1 MLRLEENP
9 YPDHKPPFVFVSY
22 LPVANSIYGE
32 PDGALIAENQDIIG
46 AVTRG
51 IIDLLGK
58 SANSQTGTAISFLDP
73 INRKAFNEGR
83 DYEFNPTMPPQQA
96 IFQHTYPEI
105 PQTVMPFLQSL
116 EFEAEALTGV
126 KGFSQGIN
134 GDTLGQSATGARGVL
149 DATSK
154 REMGI
159 LRRLA
164 DGLKQVARKI
174 IAMNALW
181 LNDEE
186 VIRITNQDFVTVRR
200 DDLAG
205 NYDLALD
212 ISSPEDDNARAE
224 SLAFMLQTLGNSVD
238 QELTKLIL
246 SEICKLKN
254 MPELAEKIKRQPPP
268 EPSPQEQQ
276 MMQMQM
282 QMMQLQMEKLQAEVQ
297 KLGADAQYSQAKA
310 QSEMVEAQIKPQQIM
325 SQMQSDMAKAKY
337 NESLTKKLDLDYYNE
352 IDGTTHNRNLEVM
365 SQQAQAQA
373 DKSARE
379 KYMDFNLLQ
388 EKYRLEKELQEI
400 KNQGKTKN

>member
-1 MLRLEENP
+1 
-9 YPDHKPPFVFVSY
+9 
-22 LPVANSIYGE
+22 
-32 PDGALIAENQDIIG
+32 
-46 AVTRG
+46 
-51 IIDLLGK
+51 
-58 SANSQTGTAISFLDP
+58 
-73 INRKAFNEGR
+73 
-83 DYEFNPTMPPQQA
+83 
-96 IFQHTYPEI
+96 
-105 PQTVMPFLQSL
+105 
-116 EFEAEALTGV
+116 
-126 KGFSQGIN
+126 
-134 GDTLGQSATGARGVL
+134 
-149 DATSK
+149 
-154 REMGI
+154 MGI

-205 NYDLALD
+205 NFDLTLD
-212 ISSPEDDNARAE
+212 ISSPEDDNARSE
-224 SLAFMLQTLGNSVD
+224 SLAFMLQTLGNNVD

-246 SEICKLKN
+246 SEICRLKK

-282 QMMQLQMEKLQAEVQ
+282 QLMQAQIQKLSAEIQ
-297 KLGADAQYSQAKA
+297 KLGADAQYSQARA

-337 NESLTKKLDLDYYNE
+337 NESLTKKLDLDYLSE
-352 IDGTTHNRNLEVM
+352 MDGTNHKRQLELA

-379 KYMDFNLLQ
+379 KYIDFSMLQ
-388 EKYRLEKELQEI
+388 EKYRLEKELQEV
-400 KNQGKTKN
+400 KNKTKKTN